1 MRATSFAVLALSIA
15 AGVAGSCGGGGQA
28 SITAG
33 DAPTSTA
40 STRADRAAA
49 ERAPRHPPIVMLV
62 FDEFSTI
69 SLLDAH
75 GRIDPVRYPNFAAL
89 AGDSTWFPF
98 ATASSDDTGRAMRS
112 MFTGRTLW
120 RYAKPT
126 WSDEPRNLF
135 TLLGRRYRMN
145 VSEESTSMC
154 PPRLCPA
161 SRTKSAHEVLH
172 KLGSGRPERFLRW
185 LRSVRPASRPTLF
198 FKHVLLPHAP
208 WTYLPSGRRY
218 PKGASERGLSWDLWH
233 YNRWLVNQ
241 DYQRHL
247 LQVEFTDR
255 LLGRA
260 LAHLRRTG
268 LYDRALIVV
277 TADNGESFG
286 RLGNGH
292 NFNHRNAAE
301 IALTPLIVKLPFQ
314 HRGRIDSRHV
324 RIVDVLPTIASVA
337 HVRPGWRLDGRP
349 LVGPDRRRPPASV
362 LLFERD
368 GRRIVLPGR
377 ELRRRTA
384 AALRLKLRL
393 FGSGDR
399 GPGLFGIGPRPS
411 MHRTAV
417 ARWPMLPA
425 GHTRAV
431 LDPPGSDLEV
441 RAGASSV
448 PVKVS
453 GRLIGPAARRPTD
466 VAVAID
472 GTIVAT
478 APTVGPDPNVRRVI
492 SVLVPESALRMGHN
506 RLEVFAIE
514 RRQRL
519 VALRPLT
526 AAVRAAR

>member
-1 MRATSFAVLALSIA
+1 MARDRP
-15 AGVAGSCGGGGQA
+15 AG
-28 SITAG
+28 
-33 DAPTSTA
+33 
-40 STRADRAAA
+40 R
-49 ERAPRHPPIVMLV
+49 PPIVMVV

-69 SLLDAH
+69 SLLDAPGH
-75 GRIDPVRYPNFAAL
+75 IDPVRYPNFAAL
-89 AGDSTWFPF
+89 AGDATWFPY

-120 RYAKPT
+120 RFAKPT
-126 WSDEPRNLF
+126 WRDEPRNLF

-154 PPRLCPA
+154 PPRLCPG
-161 SRTKSAHEVLH
+161 SRTKTAHEVLH
-172 KLGSGRPERFLRW
+172 ELGSGRPERFLRW
-185 LRSVRPASRPTLF
+185 MHSVRPASRPTLY

-218 PKGASERGLSWDLWH
+218 PKGASERALSWDLWH

-268 LYDRALIVV
+268 LYDRSLIVV

-314 HRGRIDSRHV
+314 HRGRINSRHV
-324 RIVDVLPTIASVA
+324 RVVDVLPTIASVA
-337 HVRPGWRLDGRP
+337 HVRPSWRLDGRP
-349 LVGPDRRRPPASV
+349 LVGPDRRRPPGSA
-362 LLFERD
+362 LLYERD
-368 GRRIVLPGR
+368 GRRIVLSGR
-377 ELRRRTA
+377 ELRRRAA

-393 FGSGDR
+393 FGSGDH
-399 GPGLFGIGPRPS
+399 GPGLYGIGALLS
-411 MHRTAV
+411 MHGTAA

-425 GHTRAV
+425 RKTRAV

-453 GRLIGPAARRPTD
+453 GRLIGPNARKPTD
-466 VAVAID
+466 VAIAIG

-478 APTVGPDPNVRRVI
+478 APTVAPHPDARRVI
-492 SVLVPESALRMGHN
+492 SVLVPESALRAGHN

-514 RRQRL
+514 RRQGMF
-519 VALRPLT
+519 ALRPLT